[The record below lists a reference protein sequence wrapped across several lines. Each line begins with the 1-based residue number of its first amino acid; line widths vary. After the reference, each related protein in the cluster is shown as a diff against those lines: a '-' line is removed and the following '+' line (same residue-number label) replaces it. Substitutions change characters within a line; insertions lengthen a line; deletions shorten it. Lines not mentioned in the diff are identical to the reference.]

1 LKHEINKEPG
11 LLRQIIAIHYEQ
23 AKRRKAL
30 RILSKQVWSVEFFEY
45 LIKKAAKDLHQNI
58 EIEIESPAGHKMRM
72 KAVTGEES
80 QFSADDD
87 IFNHLDDVA
96 AVNAF
101 IRANSTRR

>member
-1 LKHEINKEPG
+1 MKKIEDISQLKQGDKIVHFYGNN
-11 LLRQIIAIHYEQ
+11 
-23 AKRRKAL
+23 
-30 RILSKQVWSVEFFEY
+30 VEFFEY